1 MQALWSCPNKR
12 EGYNN
17 GTLLWDECKIKKED
31 STQNA
36 QKYTI
41 CFQEVVPGADTALL
55 SRLHPS
61 NLSRPPAIQEN
72 SIMLMKVSFVI
83 LLFQNNLGFGIFFTS
98 FCHVCITP
106 LPRLRSLLHLHIY
119 HSTTNFPLFTIRQ
132 TSWTNITQD
141 TQDKSWYI
149 KQIDKPFFSNSYST
163 HVLTSSNWNS
173 PLLFVPLSR
182 EGTQPS
188 NT

>member
-1 MQALWSCPNKR
+1 MQTLWRCPNKR
-12 EGYNN
+12 EGSAPIMEPVHE
-17 GTLLWDECKIKKED
+17 TSAKFKKQD

-83 LLFQNNLGFGIFFTS
+83 QLFQNNLGFGIFFTS
-98 FCHVCITP
+98 FCHVCVTP
-106 LPRLRSLLHLHIY
+106 FPRFQSLLHLHIY
-119 HSTTNFPLFTIRQ
+119 YSTTTFPLNTIRH
-132 TSWTNITQD
+132 TSWTNITQKKITAD
-141 TQDKSWYI
+141 TDEQT
-149 KQIDKPFFSNSYST
+149 N
-163 HVLTSSNWNS
+163 
-173 PLLFVPLSR
+173 
-182 EGTQPS
+182 E
-188 NT
+188 

>member
-41 CFQEVVPGADTALL
+41 CFQEVVPGPDTALL
-55 SRLHPS
+55 SCLHPS
-61 NLSRPPAIQEN
+61 NLSRPTAIQEN

-83 LLFQNNLGFGIFFTS
+83 QLFQNNLGFGIFFTL
-98 FCHVCITP
+98 FYHVCIYTP
-106 LPRLRSLLHLHIY
+106 FPRFRWFLHFHIY
-119 HSTTNFPLFTIRQ
+119 YITTTFPLFTIGH
-132 TSWTNITQD
+132 TSWTNITQNKIKAD
-141 TQDKSWYI
+141 TDEKANQ
-149 KQIDKPFFSNSYST
+149 
-163 HVLTSSNWNS
+163 
-173 PLLFVPLSR
+173 
-182 EGTQPS
+182 
-188 NT
+188 